1 MDWHVKIWYK
11 DDAYNSL
18 INLAKPDFIEVY
30 KKNVL
35 SKIYVNYIITAD
47 LEKQEVERIV
57 EDFFLDNLLEDYEVS
72 KFKGFS
78 FPKKIGL
85 KNAIVVHVVLKKEV
99 INPNDNIILRAIN
112 VVYKNKVKDLRSFL
126 SYVFSKEI
134 SKEEI
139 LNRSYKL
146 IANRLLHDL
155 ILEEA

>member
-78 FPKKIGL
+78 FPKKLG
-85 KNAIVVHVVLKKEV
+85 
-99 INPNDNIILRAIN
+99 
-112 VVYKNKVKDLRSFL
+112 
-126 SYVFSKEI
+126 
-134 SKEEI
+134 
-139 LNRSYKL
+139 
-146 IANRLLHDL
+146 
-155 ILEEA
+155 